1 MNKKIILA
9 VLFFIFLLMTVPILQ
24 SLFFAQQTTGKII
37 VNKNIDAPYL
47 APADKD
53 LILVFFGYVGC
64 VKVCSP
70 ILKQLSNFYDSA
82 EFAPVQ
88 PFVSFSFVNLMP
100 QLESNQ
106 PDLFAKSFNPEFKGI
121 YLSQKELMGIDR
133 QFSLFFSNSLR
144 DEGEIDHSDHLYLVQ
159 RQKNGLLLLK
169 NIYTMHP
176 LNQKRLI
183 HDIHEIQKETE

>member
-9 VLFFIFLLMTVPILQ
+9 VLFFIFLLMTVPIIQ

-47 APADKD
+47 GTAKKD

-82 EFAPVQ
+82 EFAPV
-88 PFVSFSFVNLMP
+88 
-100 QLESNQ
+100 
-106 PDLFAKSFNPEFKGI
+106 
-121 YLSQKELMGIDR
+121 
-133 QFSLFFSNSLR
+133 
-144 DEGEIDHSDHLYLVQ
+144 
-159 RQKNGLLLLK
+159 
-169 NIYTMHP
+169 
-176 LNQKRLI
+176 
-183 HDIHEIQKETE
+183 